1 MAEASVHHQATLEE
15 IMEEDNLKE
24 RREHLSVEVEGMAL
38 EHTDKVTEHQE
49 VNPEDIM
56 VDLLEDILVAEV
68 VMDHPVAEEVMD
80 HPVAEE
86 VMDHQDQVLEWDA
99 LLEEAEEEEVAVGHH
114 TIHLRIHP
122 QDLINRNL

>member
-1 MAEASVHHQATLEE
+1 
-15 IMEEDNLKE
+15 MEEDNLKE
-24 RREHLSVEVEGMAL
+24 RREYLSVVVEGMAL

-68 VMDHPVAEEVMD
+68 VMD